1 MKNQKV
7 NRTRAWLVFM
17 LMSFLLG
24 IGRAEAQERLT
35 VTGTVVSGTDGEP
48 LIGVNIKE
56 EGTANG
62 TISDIDGKFS
72 LQTRKGVKLEFSFIG
87 FKTETVKV
95 TSSII
100 NVSLKEDNEMLDEV
114 VVIGYGTMKR
124 SDLTGAVASVSAD
137 VINKTVATSLDQVL
151 QGRAAGVAVT
161 QNSGAPGG
169 GISVSIR
176 GTNSLS
182 GNEPLYVIDGIPVSG
197 STGDNSSALSN
208 INPADIVSMEVLK
221 DASASAIYGSRA
233 SNGVVLI
240 TTKRGEKG
248 KNKFSYQGYYA
259 LQQLPKKLDVMNLR
273 EFAQYRNMLS
283 EISSAYGSN
292 SFFEDVSVLGEGTDW
307 QGELFRTAPMQSHQL
322 SLSGGSDKFRY
333 MLSGAYL
340 SQDGI
345 AIGSGFDRLTFRTNL
360 DNNLTKW
367 LTMGVNAS
375 VAYSKQNNTI
385 DNNGIIETAIKQT
398 PETPARN
405 PDGSF
410 GTQAPNMYGTYYPN
424 PIEQAL
430 QRENYNKKLDIY
442 ANMFAE
448 FKIWKGLSFRLEYGG
463 SFYYKNSYSFTP
475 SYDYDTYTQQSYGSR
490 SAGNGFSTT
499 FKTYLNYNETFGKH
513 TVGAMVGHEA
523 QESGWESL
531 SGSRTGYLFN
541 TIHELDA
548 GDANSAQNSSSRGS
562 WAMESYYGR
571 LNYSF
576 DDRYLLTATVRAD
589 GSSNLGRNNRWGV
602 FPSVALAWKISSEKF
617 MEGFENL
624 SGLKLRAGWG
634 LVGNQSAGSYAYGT
648 KMSTATSVR
657 GTGFYAGNYPNE
669 DLKWEE
675 TEAFNVGLDLTLFSN
690 RIELIL
696 DAYLKRT
703 DNLIMQASLPSYV
716 NGVISSPYVNAGA
729 MENKGFEITL
739 NTVNISNKN
748 FSWQTGITFSLNRNK
763 VTKLYTET
771 AGLPGETDGETYT
784 YTMVGEP
791 VGQFYGYKKLGIFM
805 SEADFYQKDANGF
818 PIYDNQ
824 GNPKLVALPK
834 DTKIDKD
841 QIWVGDYIWQDSNGD
856 GVIDEKD
863 RVFLG
868 NPDPKFTFGINNT
881 FTYKN
886 FDLNIFLNGSY
897 GNKVY
902 NCLRR
907 DYLNPGYSGAFTDA
921 LGFAQVSMIDPDG
934 SDRDLGN
941 VCVANSNPTTHRV
954 TELDTNTNDRLSDAY
969 IEDASYLRVKNISL
983 GYTFPKKW
991 ISKLGIDMLRVYV
1004 NVQNAFTITG
1014 YKGYDPE
1021 VGAQNQNVLLRGIDN
1036 ARYPTQRTWTFG
1048 LNLDF

>member
-463 SFYYKNSYSFTP
+463 S
-475 SYDYDTYTQQSYGSR
+475 SR
-490 SAGNGFSTT
+490 
-499 FKTYLNYNETFGKH
+499 
-513 TVGAMVGHEA
+513 MVHV
-523 QESGWESL
+523 
-531 SGSRTGYLFN
+531 
-541 TIHELDA
+541 
-548 GDANSAQNSSSRGS
+548 
-562 WAMESYYGR
+562 
-571 LNYSF
+571 
-576 DDRYLLTATVRAD
+576 VR
-589 GSSNLGRNNRWGV
+589 
-602 FPSVALAWKISSEKF
+602 
-617 MEGFENL
+617 
-624 SGLKLRAGWG
+624 
-634 LVGNQSAGSYAYGT
+634 
-648 KMSTATSVR
+648 
-657 GTGFYAGNYPNE
+657 
-669 DLKWEE
+669 
-675 TEAFNVGLDLTLFSN
+675 
-690 RIELIL
+690 
-696 DAYLKRT
+696 
-703 DNLIMQASLPSYV
+703 
-716 NGVISSPYVNAGA
+716 
-729 MENKGFEITL
+729 
-739 NTVNISNKN
+739 
-748 FSWQTGITFSLNRNK
+748 
-763 VTKLYTET
+763 ET
-771 AGLPGETDGETYT
+771 ASVP
-784 YTMVGEP
+784 P
-791 VGQFYGYKKLGIFM
+791 
-805 SEADFYQKDANGF
+805 S
-818 PIYDNQ
+818 
-824 GNPKLVALPK
+824 
-834 DTKIDKD
+834 
-841 QIWVGDYIWQDSNGD
+841 
-856 GVIDEKD
+856 
-863 RVFLG
+863 R
-868 NPDPKFTFGINNT
+868 
-881 FTYKN
+881 
-886 FDLNIFLNGSY
+886 
-897 GNKVY
+897 
-902 NCLRR
+902 
-907 DYLNPGYSGAFTDA
+907 
-921 LGFAQVSMIDPDG
+921 
-934 SDRDLGN
+934 
-941 VCVANSNPTTHRV
+941 PT
-954 TELDTNTNDRLSDAY
+954 
-969 IEDASYLRVKNISL
+969 
-983 GYTFPKKW
+983 
-991 ISKLGIDMLRVYV
+991 
-1004 NVQNAFTITG
+1004 
-1014 YKGYDPE
+1014 
-1021 VGAQNQNVLLRGIDN
+1021 
-1036 ARYPTQRTWTFG
+1036 
-1048 LNLDF
+1048 